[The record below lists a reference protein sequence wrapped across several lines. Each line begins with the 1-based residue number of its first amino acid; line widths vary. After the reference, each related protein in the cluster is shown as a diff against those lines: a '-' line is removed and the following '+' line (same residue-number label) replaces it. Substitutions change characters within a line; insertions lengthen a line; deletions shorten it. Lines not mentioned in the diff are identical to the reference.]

1 MAVGCLAQHHDAD
14 IASSVI
20 IGRRRRLPDAVVLAP
35 SSTGHLLIPPLPD
48 TIWLSRYIVRI
59 AASRSLH
66 ERIRVDWAIYLAIT
80 ASDHTPLPPN
90 FLLYVDVSH
99 LSFLHREQI
108 ADSCSEIDKCG
119 MLQFAAKRQG
129 ISIYSPTLDHAL
141 IQPIWVYSM
150 QQQLG

>member
-1 MAVGCLAQHHDAD
+1 MMLTSPPAL
-14 IASSVI
+14 SSV
-20 IGRRRRLPDAVVLAP
+20 GVVAFQTP
-35 SSTGHLLIPPLPD
+35 SSWLPVAPGTCSSLRFLTQFDYHTTLSVSLLPGHF
-48 TIWLSRYIVRI
+48 TNESESTEQYIW
-59 AASRSLH
+59 RSLH
-66 ERIRVDWAIYLAIT
+66 LT
-80 ASDHTPLPPN
+80 TPHSH
-90 FLLYVDVSH
+90 LLYVDVSH
-99 LSFLHREQI
+99 LSFLNKEQI